1 MASDEVLPSWRHY
14 QTTLACAI
22 PVASDNQV
30 TGKRPVENTTR
41 TANVPAPVKPSA
53 SGPTSANPIVPS
65 NTVRVDPASA
75 TPVAPTK
82 APTTTAAIK
91 RHSARN
97 GESWLCRLNP
107 YTTAVLLLSGL
118 VDASKISERTW
129 ENTQFRLDAR
139 WPARHGKDLGFNLDK
154 WTSILMDLPPYTY
167 FVLRSNTGTQTLNL
181 PSEFSQSCPAPLVEQ
196 IGNATSLLGA
206 ANNTFIYPSIQI
218 SKCEA

>member
-30 TGKRPVENTTR
+30 TSKRPVENTTR

-154 WTSILMDLPPYTY
+154 
-167 FVLRSNTGTQTLNL
+167 
-181 PSEFSQSCPAPLVEQ
+181 
-196 IGNATSLLGA
+196 
-206 ANNTFIYPSIQI
+206 
-218 SKCEA
+218 